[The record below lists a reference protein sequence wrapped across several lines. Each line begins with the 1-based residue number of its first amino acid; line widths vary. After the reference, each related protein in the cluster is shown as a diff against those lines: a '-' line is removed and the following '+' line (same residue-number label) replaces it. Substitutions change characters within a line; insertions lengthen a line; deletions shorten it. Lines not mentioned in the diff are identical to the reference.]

1 MKFSDLLL
9 GCSEVL
15 LLLLEQNP
23 GEGGNDEDWDE
34 DTGANSVCPYPSA
47 SLSKLTLFLI
57 VKLFVFLAKAM

>member
-23 GEGGNDEDWDE
+23 GEGGDDEDWD
-34 DTGANSVCPYPSA
+34 GANSVCPYPSA